1 MSTYRPLFQPQL
13 PDSRCIIDGKHLGGE
28 SCTAYAMAMLI
39 DRATLGQKRPTGCRV
54 RALTG
59 DTTGGLTLPQV
70 ANAAR
75 EYGVEVAVR
84 TGSNTIA
91 PLTALGMLRAGRP
104 IVLQGGTRPL
114 LGTDLRSTAGAINHA
129 VYLNEARLTGNDW
142 DDPDEVDI
150 YTFDSAADGR
160 DRSYHVD
167 QGPTWWTLRQ
177 VMAFAAALQP
187 WGEDD
192 PRTLGPGRWYAGI
205 GPDTE
210 PHVILRYGG
219 RKTTPF
225 PDKMRA
231 INPPGVLSRVSVR
244 SRPDR
249 NLAGDI
255 TRYLEPG
262 DLFLAYQRTVGIVK
276 HGSNIWYGNQSG
288 REWVPGG
295 GMKFEGGST

>member
-39 DRATLGQKRPTGCRV
+39 DRATLGQTRPSGCAV
-54 RALTG
+54 RRKTG
-59 DTTGGLTLPQV
+59 DTSGGLTLPQV

-84 TGSNTIA
+84 TGSNTISPGA
-91 PLTALGMLRAGRP
+91 ALTQLRNGRP
-104 IVLQGGTRPL
+104 IVLQGGTKPL
-114 LGTDLRSTAGAINHA
+114 LGTNLRSTAGAINHA
-129 VYLNEARLTGNDW
+129 VFLNEGRDW
-142 DDPDEVDI
+142 RDDGYPDEVYVYDP
-150 YTFDSAADGR
+150 AADGR
-160 DRSYHVD
+160 DRTYHVD
-167 QGPTWWTLRQ
+167 QGPTWWPLAY
-177 VMAFAAALQP
+177 VLKFAAALQP

-192 PRTLGPGRWYAGI
+192 PRVLGPGRWYAGI

-219 RKTTPF
+219 RKTSPF

-231 INPPGVLSRVSVR
+231 INPPGAADRVSVR

-262 DLFLAYQRTVGIVK
+262 DLFTAYQRTVGVVK

-288 REWVPGG
+288 TEWVPGG
-295 GMKFEGGST
+295 GMKYEGGST